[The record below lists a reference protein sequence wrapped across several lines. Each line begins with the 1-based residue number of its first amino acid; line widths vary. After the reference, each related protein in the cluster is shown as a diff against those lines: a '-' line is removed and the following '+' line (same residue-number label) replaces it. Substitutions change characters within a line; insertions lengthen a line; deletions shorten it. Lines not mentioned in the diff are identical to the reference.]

1 MGVAQEKG
9 AHRRWCLGVAQEKG
23 AHRRRVQ
30 GSSTGEGCNQCQP
43 HVVLLAMWAGHKLPH
58 SPAICHRLCC
68 IAPVLQHI
76 SGMVSLGMSLGCK
89 TLTAH
94 IAEQTC
100 CSLCLMQLVHT

>member
-1 MGVAQEKG
+1 M
-9 AHRRWCLGVAQEKG
+9 LGG
-23 AHRRRVQ
+23 
-30 GSSTGEGCNQCQP
+30 STGEGCTQEMVLGGSAGEECNQCQP